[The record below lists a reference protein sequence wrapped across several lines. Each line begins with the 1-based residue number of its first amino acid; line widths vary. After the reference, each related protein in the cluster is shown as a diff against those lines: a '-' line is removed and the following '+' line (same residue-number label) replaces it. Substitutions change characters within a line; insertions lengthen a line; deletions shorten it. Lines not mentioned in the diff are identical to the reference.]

1 MPDTIEIIL
10 MALAVI
16 AAGAAIWAALS
27 ARTVLREFREQSEI
41 ALHVGLT
48 VAEPGSQLRLNVQNV
63 GRVAATV
70 THVAV
75 QLDTPRL
82 QGEHRERLEAPMRLT
97 LAWQL
102 APARSTEITMAPLPD
117 LAEALLSISISR
129 VDLIGLAWDQDGTLH
144 RSEPMP
150 IKAVEWRESGK
161 VARMA
166 ATNQLVEDD
175 AELLDEPEA
184 DFIDDA
190 EPMDDPEEATPSDS
204 DQVGGDTGP
213 FEEVRPAER
222 S

>member
-10 MALAVI
+10 MTLAVI

-27 ARTVLREFREQSEI
+27 ARTMLREFREQSEI

-48 VAEPGSQLRLNVQNV
+48 VAEPGSQLRLNVQNI

-75 QLDTPRL
+75 QLETPRL

-129 VDLIGLAWDQDGTLH
+129 FDLIGLAWDQDGTLH
-144 RSEPMP
+144 RSEPMRSRP
-150 IKAVEWRESGK
+150 SSGVSAARSPGWRLP
-161 VARMA
+161 VNRLR
-166 ATNQLVEDD
+166 T
-175 AELLDEPEA
+175 
-184 DFIDDA
+184 
-190 EPMDDPEEATPSDS
+190 TPSPRKRLS
-204 DQVGGDTGP
+204 TLPSQWM
-213 FEEVRPAER
+213 
-222 S
+222 SQ

>member
-1 MPDTIEIIL
+1 MPETIEIIL
-10 MALAVI
+10 IAVSLV
-16 AAGAAIWAALS
+16 AAFAAIWAALT
-27 ARTVLREFREQSEI
+27 ARTMLQEFRRQSEI
-41 ALHVGLT
+41 SLHVGLT
-48 VAEPGSQLRLNVQNV
+48 VAEPGGQLRLYVQNV

-102 APARSTEITMAPLPD
+102 APARSTEIAMVPLPD

-129 VDLIGLAWDQDGTLH
+129 LDLVGMAWDQDGTLH

-150 IKAVEWRESGK
+150 MKAVEWRERGK

-166 ATNQLVEDD
+166 AANGESERDVEPIEFTSETPIVDD
-175 AELLDEPEA
+175 AEPMDFPEEIPDEDPV
-184 DFIDDA
+184 IDDA
-190 EPMDDPEEATPSDS
+190 EPMP
-204 DQVGGDTGP
+204 DQ
-213 FEEVRPAER
+213 EQRR
-222 S
+222 Q